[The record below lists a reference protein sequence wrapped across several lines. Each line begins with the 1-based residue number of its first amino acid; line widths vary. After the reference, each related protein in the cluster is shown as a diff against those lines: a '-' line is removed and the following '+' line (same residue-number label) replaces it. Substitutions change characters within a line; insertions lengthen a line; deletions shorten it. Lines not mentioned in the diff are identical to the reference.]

1 MLGKYRLHW
10 ARLDASKFEPFV
22 EVGPS
27 FRSTGNLNANPSH
40 YGVAAGVGVDT
51 YWKGFDIAPVLRY
64 TRWAHDPN
72 EYGAAE
78 SKSDQLELLVA
89 ISWRPHTNS
98 STSGLARSSTGLLP
112 GSRFSMR
119 LITGTNLVG
128 DYPTNSGPT
137 TANQLVPVPGGGY
150 TLQQIPATRYQSGWK
165 RTCLLLDRS
174 SRHGGV
180 GFVPASD
187 AGDARRGSAL
197 ALRMQPGIRFAHHA
211 SRRCRSRRT
220 GQRCRRRAARRAPK
234 ARRRFTNAGHLPP
247 LWYHAAEQK
256 WTLMIEST
264 PYSKEIADL
273 PLGMIPGTPYTQ
285 TAVQIGA
292 GDLIVLYTDG
302 VTDSTDDSGAH
313 LDQNGLL
320 ALARRVPPA
329 PASQT
334 GQRLIELLDAFRG
347 AVPPNDDETVVV
359 LERVTAS

>member
-1 MLGKYRLHW
+1 VVTWEFPVLGKYRLHW

-98 STSGLARSSTGLLP
+98 SASGLARSSTGLLP

-128 DYPTNSGPT
+128 DYPINSGPT

-150 TLQQIPATRYQSGWK
+150 TSQQIPATRYQSGWK

-197 ALRMQPGIRFAHHA
+197 ALRMQPGIR
-211 SRRCRSRRT
+211 SRIT
-220 GQRCRRRAARRAPK
+220 LADV
-234 ARRRFTNAGHLPP
+234 AGHGELVSAVAEG
-247 LWYHAAEQK
+247 LRDVLRKHADG
-256 WTLMIEST
+256 SPT
-264 PYSKEIADL
+264 PAIFR
-273 PLGMIPGTPYTQ
+273 P
-285 TAVQIGA
+285 
-292 GDLIVLYTDG
+292 
-302 VTDSTDDSGAH
+302 SGI
-313 LDQNGLL
+313 
-320 ALARRVPPA
+320 
-329 PASQT
+329 T
-334 GQRLIELLDAFRG
+334 
-347 AVPPNDDETVVV
+347 PPN
-359 LERVTAS
+359 RRGR